1 MRAYHDIMGLVC
13 VAVSKGDLLQVIVAE
28 DLYDSIGE
36 SLDILKRATYKAARR
51 WAGQEEVARARMM
64 SFLYDACPSAHFFMQ
79 VRYCACL

>member
-1 MRAYHDIMGLVC
+1 MWVLYA
-13 VAVSKGDLLQVIVAE
+13 AVSKGDLLQVIVAE

-79 VRYCACL
+79 VRYSAC

>member
-1 MRAYHDIMGLVC
+1 MWLLC

-36 SLDILKRATYKAARR
+36 SLDILKRATYKAARG

-64 SFLYDACPSAHFFMQ
+64 NFLYDACPSAHFFMQ
-79 VRYCACL
+79 VCYSAC